1 MQFVNL
7 LIIKLGDYWNKSPRS
22 KFIAN
27 SYLNFYIL
35 LPIKFREN
43 IVFELNFQNSDF
55 MDRHLFKNPEFQ
67 ITILMVGLCVRLL
80 KVQLRTSMMW

>member
-67 ITILMVGLCVRLL
+67 NHHINGWSLCETV
-80 KVQLRTSMMW
+80 KSTTKN